1 MIVPSA
7 QTYSLSLL
15 MSASPYTKRKN
26 GTRRASNKS
35 DNEPTSPVYKF
46 YFFFHGLFS
55 PFLQYLVFNTRLVC
69 CYGRRRAAL
78 HYSAAA
84 ADVPLFSLAIVG
96 ITPMIYISGHDL
108 GIRSLQSLGSNR
120 SSLIERMKWIVK
132 IKPAHHR
139 SCQSPQSI
147 NKGEAT
153 EQHLPFGRFTLPFGA
168 HVVRTHPVPLVS
180 RFYLFIYTYTLFFEI
195 VSDKARR
202 SAVHSSPA
210 ERIAALQSIQYPS
223 LCFYLIMI
231 VALFS
236 LFLFPFLD
244 FSLLATLCVMQMSR
258 PD

>member
-1 MIVPSA
+1 
-7 QTYSLSLL
+7 
-15 MSASPYTKRKN
+15 
-26 GTRRASNKS
+26 
-35 DNEPTSPVYKF
+35 
-46 YFFFHGLFS
+46 
-55 PFLQYLVFNTRLVC
+55 
-69 CYGRRRAAL
+69 
-78 HYSAAA
+78 
-84 ADVPLFSLAIVG
+84 
-96 ITPMIYISGHDL
+96 MIYISGHDL

-168 HVVRTHPVPLVS
+168 HVVWTHPVPLVS

-236 LFLFPFLD
+236 LFPFPFLD

>member
-1 MIVPSA
+1 
-7 QTYSLSLL
+7 
-15 MSASPYTKRKN
+15 
-26 GTRRASNKS
+26 
-35 DNEPTSPVYKF
+35 
-46 YFFFHGLFS
+46 
-55 PFLQYLVFNTRLVC
+55 
-69 CYGRRRAAL
+69 
-78 HYSAAA
+78 
-84 ADVPLFSLAIVG
+84 
-96 ITPMIYISGHDL
+96 
-108 GIRSLQSLGSNR
+108 
-120 SSLIERMKWIVK
+120 MKWIVK

-223 LCFYLIMI
+223 LY
-231 VALFS
+231 
-236 LFLFPFLD
+236 FLFDYNRRFFPRFFYFLD
-244 FSLLATLCVMQMSR
+244 FLYLQPHVLCKWASQTKIRCALPTTTTATKGGGINGSNTFHSMSRSSKNITRKAFSISIGILVRGLQSRERERYVFVALVYVAEKWGLRSIVSTGQLVEKVIGIYISLSLLLLFFFLRKALLLHRRVPR
-258 PD
+258 LAD